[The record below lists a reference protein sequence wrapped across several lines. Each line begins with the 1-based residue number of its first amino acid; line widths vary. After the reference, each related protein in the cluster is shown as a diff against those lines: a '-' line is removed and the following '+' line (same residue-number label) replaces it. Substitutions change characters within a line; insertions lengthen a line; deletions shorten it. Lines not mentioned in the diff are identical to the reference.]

1 MRLIDLSQP
10 VTDGGPN
17 CPVHPPISAKVVATH
32 AKDNWHMEMVSLAT
46 HTGSHLDAPLHKID
60 GGKSIDQIPLGS
72 FVGEAVLADLRDSTA
87 DRAIGAKLLASRL
100 AGDLTDRIILLAT
113 GWGERREASEEW
125 HYHSPFLAPDGA
137 QWLVDHKARAVG
149 IDHYSIGG
157 SRDPENTRTHEI
169 LLGNGLWVVE
179 DLRFP
184 EEIFSVGPRFPFWA
198 LPINFP
204 GHSGAFCR
212 PVAAIAD
219 STAI

>member
-10 VTDGGPN
+10 ITDGGPN
-17 CPVHPPISAKVVATH
+17 CPVHPPIVAKVVATH
-32 AKDNWHMEMVSLAT
+32 AKDNWHMETISMAT

-60 GGKSIDQIPLGS
+60 GGKSIDQIPLES
-72 FVGEAVLADLRDSTA
+72 FTGTA
-87 DRAIGAKLLASRL
+87 LLC
-100 AGDLTDRIILLAT
+100 DLTDSDADRPISAMLLEERLKGPVQDTIVLLAT
-113 GWGERREASEEW
+113 GWGDRRAASAEW

-137 QWLVDHKARAVG
+137 QWLVDHKVRAVG

-157 SRDPENTRTHEI
+157 SRDPDNTRTHEI

-184 EEIFSVGPRFPFWA
+184 KEILSNPRFTFWA

-204 GHSGAFCR
+204 GHSGSFCR
-212 PVAAIAD
+212 PVAVLE
-219 STAI
+219 

>member
-10 VTDGGPN
+10 ITDGGPN

-32 AKDNWHMEMVSLAT
+32 AQDNWHMEVISLAT

-60 GGKSIDQIPLGS
+60 GGKSIDEIPLES
-72 FVGEAVLADLRDSTA
+72 FTGEAVLADLRDSGA
-87 DRAIGAKLLASRL
+87 DRAIGAELLAARL
-100 AGDLTDRIILLAT
+100 GGDLTDRIILLAT
-113 GWGERREASEEW
+113 GWGERRAASDEW
-125 HYHSPFLAPDGA
+125 HHHSPYLAPDGA
-137 QWLVDHKARAVG
+137 QWLVDRKVRAVG

-157 SRDPENTRTHEI
+157 SRDPDNTRTHEI

-179 DLRFP
+179 DLRFRS
-184 EEIFSVGPRFPFWA
+184 EIFSASSRFKFWA

-212 PVAAIAD
+212 PVAVLP
-219 STAI
+219 

>member
-32 AKDNWHMEMVSLAT
+32 AKDNWHMEVITLAT

-60 GGKSIDQIPLGS
+60 GGKSIDQIPLES
-72 FVGEAVLADLRDSTA
+72 FLGEAVLVDLLDSTA
-87 DRAIGAKLLASRL
+87 DRSIGAELLASRL
-100 AGDLTDRIILLAT
+100 EGDLTDRIILLAT
-113 GWGERREASEEW
+113 GWGEFRAATDEW
-125 HYHSPFLAPDGA
+125 HFHSPYLAPSGA
-137 QWLVDHKARAVG
+137 QWLVDQGIRAVG

-157 SRDPENTRTHEI
+157 SRDPDNTRTHEI

-184 EEIFSVGPRFPFWA
+184 VEIFAIGPRFRFMA

-212 PVAAIAD
+212 PVAVIE
-219 STAI
+219 

>member
-32 AKDNWHMEMVSLAT
+32 AKDNWHMEVISLAT

-60 GGKSIDQIPLGS
+60 GGKSIDQIPLDS
-72 FVGEAVLADLRDSTA
+72 FTGEAVLVDLLDSTA
-87 DRAIGAKLLASRL
+87 DRSIGAELLASRL
-100 AGDLTDRIILLAT
+100 EGDLTDRIILLAT
-113 GWGERREASEEW
+113 GWGEFRAATDEW
-125 HYHSPFLAPDGA
+125 HFHSPYLAPSGA
-137 QWLVDHKARAVG
+137 QWLVDQGIRAVG

-157 SRDPENTRTHEI
+157 IRDPDNTRTHEI

-184 EEIFSVGPRFPFWA
+184 AEIFAIGPRFRFMA

-212 PVAAIAD
+212 PVAILD
-219 STAI
+219 

>member
-32 AKDNWHMEMVSLAT
+32 AKDNWHMEVITLAT

-60 GGKSIDQIPLGS
+60 GGKSIDQIPLES
-72 FVGEAVLADLRDSTA
+72 FLGEAVLVDLLDSTA
-87 DRAIGAKLLASRL
+87 DRSIGAELLASRL
-100 AGDLTDRIILLAT
+100 EGDLTDRIILLAT
-113 GWGERREASEEW
+113 GWGEFRAATDEW
-125 HYHSPFLAPDGA
+125 HFHSPYLAPSGA
-137 QWLVDHKARAVG
+137 QWLVDQGIRAVG

-157 SRDPENTRTHEI
+157 SRDPDNTRTHEI

-184 EEIFSVGPRFPFWA
+184 VEIFAIGPRFRFMA

-212 PVAAIAD
+212 PIAV
-219 STAI
+219 IE

>member
-32 AKDNWHMEMVSLAT
+32 AKDNWHMEIVTLAT

-60 GGKSIDQIPLGS
+60 GGKSIDQIPLES
-72 FVGEAVLADLRDSTA
+72 FTGEAVLADLRDSDA
-87 DRAIGAKLLASRL
+87 DRSIGAELLAARL
-100 AGDLTDRIILLAT
+100 KGDLTDRIILLAT
-113 GWGERREASEEW
+113 GWGDRRAASEEW
-125 HYHSPFLAPDGA
+125 HYRSPYLAPSGA
-137 QWLVDHKARAVG
+137 QWLVDQGVRAVG

-157 SRDPENTRTHEI
+157 SRDPDNTRTHEI
-169 LLGNGLWVVE
+169 ILGNGLWIVE

-184 EEIFSVGPRFPFWA
+184 EEIFAAGPRIRFMA

-212 PVAAIAD
+212 PVALLD
-219 STAI
+219 

>member
-32 AKDNWHMEMVSLAT
+32 AKDNWHMEVITLAT

-60 GGKSIDQIPLGS
+60 GGKSIDQISLDS
-72 FVGEAVLADLRDSTA
+72 FTGEAVLVDLRDSLS
-87 DRAIGAKLLASRL
+87 DRSITDEILSSKLRGFHPGSLKDAIV
-100 AGDLTDRIILLAT
+100 LLAT
-113 GWGERREASEEW
+113 GWGERRAATDEW
-125 HYHSPFLAPDGA
+125 HFHSPYLAPSGA
-137 QWLVDHKARAVG
+137 QWLVDQGIRAVG

-157 SRDPENTRTHEI
+157 SRDPDNTRTHEI
-169 LLGNGLWVVE
+169 LLGNDLWVVE

-184 EEIFSVGPRFPFWA
+184 VEIFAIGPRFRFMA
-198 LPINFP
+198 LPVNFP

-212 PVAAIAD
+212 PVAVIE
-219 STAI
+219 

>member
-32 AKDNWHMEMVSLAT
+32 AKDNWQMEVITLAT

-60 GGKSIDQIPLGS
+60 GGKSIDQIPLDS
-72 FVGEAVLADLRDSTA
+72 FTGEAVLVDLLDSTA
-87 DRAIGAKLLASRL
+87 DRAIGAELLASRL
-100 AGDLTDRIILLAT
+100 EGDLTDRIILLAT
-113 GWGERREASEEW
+113 GWGEFRAATDEW
-125 HYHSPFLAPDGA
+125 HFHSPYLAPSGA
-137 QWLVDHKARAVG
+137 QWLVDQGIRAVG

-157 SRDPENTRTHEI
+157 SRDPDNTRTHEI

-184 EEIFSVGPRFPFWA
+184 VEIFAIGPRFRFMA

-212 PVAAIAD
+212 PVAVIE
-219 STAI
+219 